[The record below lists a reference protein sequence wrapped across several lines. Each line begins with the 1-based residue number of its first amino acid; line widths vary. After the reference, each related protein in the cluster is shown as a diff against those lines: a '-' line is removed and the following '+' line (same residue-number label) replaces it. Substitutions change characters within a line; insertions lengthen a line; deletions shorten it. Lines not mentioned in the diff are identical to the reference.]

1 MSGRTSPGTT
11 SVSPAQAKT
20 PRSHWTGR
28 LGRARVRHKGKASL
42 HWPMFLTIRSS
53 NAIVLAMGRPKEFDR
68 DVTLRRA
75 IAVFWKKGFART
87 STEDLV
93 AAMGIGKQSLYD
105 TFGDKRRLFLEALR
119 TYNSEGVALLVKR
132 VTGGASRIDAIERVL
147 VEVASE
153 QPKKRALGCMGVN
166 SICELGDDEDVR
178 AVSAMAAAF
187 QETALT
193 SLIEDAKQQGE
204 VSDAVDARAAARFLA
219 AILSGMRVHAK
230 AGASVEALRD
240 VAAFAVRG
248 LRRQT

>member
-1 MSGRTSPGTT
+1 MA
-11 SVSPAQAKT
+11 V
-20 PRSHWTGR
+20 
-28 LGRARVRHKGKASL
+28 
-42 HWPMFLTIRSS
+42 FLTIRSIT
-53 NAIVLAMGRPKEFDR
+53 AIILAMARPKEFDR
-68 DVTLRRA
+68 DVALRRA
-75 IAVFWKKGFART
+75 IPVFWKKGFART

-105 TFGDKRRLFLEALR
+105 TFGDKRGLFLEALR
-119 TYNSEGVALLVKR
+119 TYNSEGVASLVKR
-132 VTGGASRIDAIERVL
+132 VAGGASRITAIEGVL
-147 VEVASE
+147 VELANE
-153 QPKKRALGCMGVN
+153 QPNKRALGCMGVN
-166 SICELGDDEDVR
+166 SICELGNDEDVR
-178 AVSAMAAAF
+178 AVSTMAASF

-219 AILSGMRVHAK
+219 AILSGMKVQAK